1 MTASEFLHYVKPA
14 DSPLLLIW
22 IFLCAGLGFYFTR
35 IGLGFYSSHI
45 FTNKIKDYALFLGP
59 AFACIL
65 VAIPMNLKDNYIQID
80 KLKIIE
86 TPYYQSLPADE
97 KSYFKEALLGNN
109 NVANFSAT
117 ITMSELEK
125 LVNQI
130 EKRKREKLESY
141 KLNEKSEYDN
151 LHKKER
157 IISLIKGS

>member
-14 DSPLLLIW
+14 DSPFLLIW
-22 IFLCAGLGFYFTR
+22 IFLC
-35 IGLGFYSSHI
+35 IGLGFYVTRITLGVYSSHI
-45 FTNKIKDYALFLGP
+45 FKNKLKDYTFLGP
-59 AFACIL
+59 VLACIL
-65 VAIPMNLKDNYIQID
+65 IAIPMNLKDNYIQVD

-97 KSYFKEALLGNN
+97 KSYFKEALLGNQ
-109 NVANFSAT
+109 NVENFSTT

-141 KLNEKSEYDN
+141 KPNEKSEYNN
-151 LHKKER
+151 LQKKR
-157 IISLIKGS
+157 TDY

>member
-22 IFLCAGLGFYFTR
+22 IFLCIGFGINFP
-35 IGLGFYSSHI
+35 HI
-45 FTNKIKDYALFLGP
+45 FKNKLKDYALYLSP
-59 AFACIL
+59 IIACIFI
-65 VAIPMNLKDNYIQID
+65 AIPMNLKDDYLQVD

-97 KSYFKEALLGNN
+97 KSYFKDVLLGHH
-109 NVANFSAT
+109 NVANFSPT

-130 EKRKREKLESY
+130 EKRKRDRLKSY
-141 KLNEKSEYDN
+141 ELNEKSGYDDFQ
-151 LHKKER
+151 KKEQ
-157 IISLIKGS
+157 IISLIKDS